1 MIVQC
6 PRSEMDITTAFE
18 AVIVGSNPAEGKKFC
33 DFFFLSYTIFVGGY
47 GLVVEQELAKFQT
60 GVRFSLPAK
69 VNKSFYF
76 VL

>member
-1 MIVQC
+1 MIIQR

-18 AVIVGSNPAEGKKFC
+18 AVVAGSTPAEGKKFC
-33 DFFFLSYTIFVGGY
+33 DFFFLSYTYFLSGY

-69 VNKSFYF
+69 VNRSFYF